1 MRFVFGWQGIAAV
14 GFVGIAIGLHL
25 ALSDLV
31 FDGLHRLRRSRPDVR
46 AVKKIARQP
55 SASRMPIEHPDE
67 AA

>member
-31 FDGLHRLRRSRPDVR
+31 FDRLHRSRGNRPAVP
-46 AVKKIARQP
+46 AVKGIARRP

>member
-1 MRFVFGWQGIAAV
+1 MRFLFGWQGIAVV

-25 ALSDLV
+25 AFSDLV
-31 FDGLHRLRRSRPDVR
+31 FDGLHRLRRNRPAVR
-46 AVKKIARQP
+46 AVKGIARQP